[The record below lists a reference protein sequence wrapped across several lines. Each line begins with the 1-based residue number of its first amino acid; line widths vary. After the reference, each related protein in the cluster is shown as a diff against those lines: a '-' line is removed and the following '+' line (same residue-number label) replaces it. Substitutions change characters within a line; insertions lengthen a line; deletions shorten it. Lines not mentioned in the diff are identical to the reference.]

1 MKGGGL
7 FINSNIILHIFYK
20 LHICQEDLAL
30 NPYAL
35 LITIMYPM
43 SRWELIFK
51 CLCYYI
57 IYLSLVAFGYGSFCY
72 NRVSQ
77 RLPGCLW
84 LTKRQPKISQ
94 IFQGQI
100 WVD

>member
-35 LITIMYPM
+35 INTIMYPM
-43 SRWELIFK
+43 GRWELIFK
-51 CLCYYI
+51 CLCY
-57 IYLSLVAFGYGSFCY
+57 
-72 NRVSQ
+72 
-77 RLPGCLW
+77 
-84 LTKRQPKISQ
+84 
-94 IFQGQI
+94 
-100 WVD
+100 